1 MPRIVFLVVYFL
13 MAFILTTDIAVAG
26 DTISDAFE
34 DTFGHDQI
42 PKAFEDTFGDNKVP
56 NAFNEAFGGNS
67 FGSHRKPKSVQSR
80 DTTKTQ

>member
-1 MPRIVFLVVYFL
+1 MNVSNISKSLLVILFLLSPSSVF
-13 MAFILTTDIAVAG
+13 AG
-26 DTISDAFE
+26 DTISNAFE

-42 PKAFEDTFGDNKVP
+42 PNAFEDTLGHNKIP

-67 FGSHRKPKSVQSR
+67 SGSHRKPKSVQSR